1 VEVGRKENRT
11 SERIQVLGLHFQR
24 KSLGQGTHER
34 DSEEGKE
41 ETLQATLVDSRSLLI
56 DWKNIEKGR
65 SFNYTVEYEVSIAEF
80 LCRKY
85 MIKKKCVFKTAR
97 HK

>member
-41 ETLQATLVDSRSLLI
+41 GSGMCGE
-56 DWKNIEKGR
+56 
-65 SFNYTVEYEVSIAEF
+65 
-80 LCRKY
+80 
-85 MIKKKCVFKTAR
+85 
-97 HK
+97 